1 MYFGP
6 PPHVIETEIFS
17 SLPDSLRISHGGKSG
32 LHTNG
37 LEGPS
42 FDRDGNLFCVDI
54 PAGRVYRVSPAGSWE
69 VVVEY
74 DGNPNGLKLH
84 RDGRIFIADRKRGIV
99 SIDPNFGRVEF
110 LCAGPADGV
119 AFQGLND
126 LIFAANGDLYVTDQG
141 RSGLQDPSGKVY
153 RYSNGAVELVI
164 GNLPSPNGLVF
175 NVRETELF
183 VAVTRANSIWR
194 TELTDPARR
203 SGLFIQL
210 ASPGPDGLALDE
222 QGSVIVA
229 QPTAGAVWV
238 FSKRGV
244 PLYYLPACHGDMPT
258 NIAFG
263 GPDRRDLY
271 ITETRTCTILRARLP
286 VPGLAMFGQT

>member
-6 PPHVIETEIFS
+6 PPATIETQVFS
-17 SLPDSLRISHGGKSG
+17 ALPDALRTGKG
-32 LHTNG
+32 LHANA

-42 FDRDGNLFCVDI
+42 FDREGNFFCVDMA
-54 PAGRVYRVSPAGSWE
+54 AGRVYRVSVEGEWDI
-69 VVVEY
+69 VVEY
-74 DGNPNGLKLH
+74 DGIPNGLKFH

-99 SIDPNFGRVEF
+99 ALDPSSGKLDF
-110 LCAGPADGV
+110 LCAGPSEGV
-119 AFQGLND
+119 RFIGLND
-126 LIFAANGDLYVTDQG
+126 LIFGKEGDLYVTDQG

-153 RYSNGAVELVI
+153 RYHEGRIELVV

-175 NVRETELF
+175 NARETELF
-183 VAVTRANSIWR
+183 VALTRANSVWR

-203 SGLFIQL
+203 TGLFVQL

-222 QGSVIVA
+222 DGNVYIA
-229 QPTAGAVWV
+229 QPTAGAVWG

-244 PLYYLPACHGDMPT
+244 PLYYVPACCGDMPT

-263 GPDRRDLY
+263 GPDNCDLY

-286 VPGLAMFGQT
+286 VAGKLMFGQR